1 MSERTHYS
9 DEQKAEALAVL
20 DGNDGNY
27 ARTSRDTG
35 IPRPTL
41 KRWDEKRELYGLNE
55 SVQEKKEGLSERL
68 EALAHLG
75 IDALTPERLATA
87 PVRDVA
93 TAVGIAI
100 DKARLLRGEP
110 TAINENRQE
119 DVRARILHRLD
130 RLATV
135 QKN

>member
-1 MSERTHYS
+1 
-9 DEQKAEALAVL
+9 
-20 DGNDGNY
+20 
-27 ARTSRDTG
+27 
-35 IPRPTL
+35 
-41 KRWDEKRELYGLNE
+41 
-55 SVQEKKEGLSERL
+55 VQEKKEGLSERL